1 MEDELQR
8 ALREVRETLLD
19 EPVSPRVEEPADI
32 NLHYCRFVAET
43 VAERLGHRDD
53 VEILE
58 DGGRGFVHN
67 WLAHDGRHY
76 DAECPEGVADYRHL
90 PFFERHPEA
99 AIHVEPASV
108 DPASLRTRG
117 LEPLYPAPVLP
128 DVPDGPHWLASPTDR
143 RYALAGVLLGLL
155 LFGLGLAGE
164 WALHHQL
171 VVGTAGLRT
180 LLVDVEVIGELIA
193 LVSPIV
199 FFVLLPAHRA
209 SHR

>member
-19 EPVSPRVEEPADI
+19 EPVSPRVENPTDI

-43 VAERLGHRDD
+43 VAERLGHQDD

-58 DGGRGFVHN
+58 DGGRGFVHT
-67 WLAHDGRHY
+67 WLAYDGRHY
-76 DAECPEGVADYRHL
+76 DAECPEGVADYRDL

-117 LEPLYPAPVLP
+117 LEPLYPAHVSP
-128 DVPDGPHWLASPTDR
+128 DAPGRLASTTDR

-155 LFGLGLAGE
+155 LVGLGLAGE

-199 FFVLLPAHRA
+199 FYLLRPAHRA
-209 SHR
+209 SRR